1 MARRAQPAL
10 EVEPLPEADR
20 LEGFPHPRETAALFG
35 HEAAER
41 TLARMLASG
50 RMPHAWL
57 LAGPQG
63 VGKATL
69 AYRFAAYALS
79 PPELHDPS
87 GSSLAVPA
95 GSIPQRQV
103 TALSHPELL
112 VIRRPFDPKTKRF
125 AATIPIDEVRRL
137 KALFSHTSP
146 GEGWRIAIV
155 DQADELNV
163 NSANALLKSL
173 EEPPARTVIMLISAQ
188 PGRLLP
194 TIRSR
199 CRLLR
204 LSPLPPDAL
213 RRAAEAAFARSQHEP
228 PGEGDWERL
237 ITLSMGSVRRLLT
250 LSTADGL
257 RLDDA
262 IRRIL
267 SGLPSI
273 DWGIAHALAEEL
285 AAPAAQQRFETFY
298 DLLLGTVAR
307 MAQAEARSA
316 PEPGRPSSP
325 EKGGQ
330 ESRAAAW
337 AALWEDLVRE
347 QADALA
353 LNLDRRALI
362 VDALA
367 RMASAART

>member
-1 MARRAQPAL
+1 MARRPQPAL

-20 LEGFPHPRETAALFG
+20 LEGFPHPRETTALYG

-41 TLARMLASG
+41 TLARMLASE

-57 LAGPQG
+57 FTGPQG
-63 VGKATL
+63 IGKATL
-69 AYRFAAYALS
+69 AYRFAACALS
-79 PPELHDPS
+79 PPELQDAS
-87 GSSLAVPA
+87 ASSLAVPA
-95 GSIPQRQV
+95 GSRAQRLV
-103 TALSHPELL
+103 TALSHPGLL

-125 AATIPIDEVRRL
+125 AAIIPIDEVRRL
-137 KALFSHTSP
+137 KAFFSHTSP
-146 GEGWRIAIV
+146 GESWRIAII
-155 DQADELNV
+155 DLADELNV

-173 EEPPARTVIMLISAQ
+173 EEPPARTVVILVSAQ

-213 RRAAEAAFARSQHEP
+213 RRAAEAAFARSPHKP
-228 PGEGDWERL
+228 PGEGDWDRL
-237 ITLSMGSVRRLLT
+237 ISLSMGSVRRLLT

-273 DWGIAHALAEEL
+273 DWGFAHALAEDL

-307 MAQAEARSA
+307 RAQSEARAA
-316 PEPGRPSSP
+316 PGPARETDP
-325 EKGGQ
+325 EKAGQ
-330 ESRAAAW
+330 EGRAAAW

-367 RMASAART
+367 RMARAARS

>member
-79 PPELHDPS
+79 PPELQDPS

-95 GSIPQRQV
+95 GSSAQRQV